1 MTRDDLRLFLPDMDL
16 AASPCE
22 CECRERMLHLL
33 DEPRC
38 FQRDCFPAHFTGSAL
53 VVSHDGARALLHHH
67 RFLGKW
73 LQFGGHCD
81 GDEDILRVAVREAAE
96 ESGITGLITTS
107 PRPFDIDIHPI
118 PENPKR
124 GEPPH
129 EHFDVRYILIAPEGA
144 EPVVSDESHDIRWF
158 TPGEAL
164 ALALDASLV
173 RMVEKWRALLARRAA
188 PKPVP

>member
-1 MTRDDLRLFLPDMDL
+1 MNRTDLRRLLNDMDL
-16 AASPCE
+16 AASPAE
-22 CECRERMLHLL
+22 AAARGRMLRLL

-38 FQRDCFPAHFTGSAL
+38 FSRDCFQPGHFTGSAL

-67 RFLGKW
+67 RFLDKW

-81 GDEDILRVAVREAAE
+81 GDEDVLRVAVREATE

-164 ALALDASLV
+164 ALGLDASLA
-173 RMVEKWRALLARRAA
+173 RMVEKWRALLARRTAR
-188 PKPVP
+188 